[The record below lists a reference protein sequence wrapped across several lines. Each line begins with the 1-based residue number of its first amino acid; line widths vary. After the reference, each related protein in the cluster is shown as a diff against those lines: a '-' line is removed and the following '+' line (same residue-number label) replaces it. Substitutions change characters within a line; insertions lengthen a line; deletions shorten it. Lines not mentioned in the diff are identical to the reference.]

1 MMQYGC
7 FQMMKATG
15 WNMASP
21 VVHLRGSDSSIG
33 RATISRLL
41 RTDAK
46 IVIPNVDYQWATEMY
61 STELVFSESP
71 FLISQQ
77 TPITEGHR
85 VVLFGL
91 GPYLDGMEQS
101 SIGAD
106 GSETILVTAGFD
118 KTEIDSSEVDSH
130 LINNHMMPSTIDD
143 SKCST
148 ILKN

>member
-1 MMQYGC
+1 M
-7 FQMMKATG
+7 AT
-15 WNMASP
+15 P

-61 STELVFSESP
+61 STELVYSQSQFMVSE
-71 FLISQQ
+71 Q

-85 VVLFGL
+85 VVLLGL
-91 GPYLDGMEQS
+91 GPYLDEVEQS

-118 KTEIDSSEVDSH
+118 NTEIDTSEVDSH
-130 LINNHMMPSTIDD
+130 LIINHMLPS
-143 SKCST
+143 
-148 ILKN
+148 

>member
-1 MMQYGC
+1 M
-7 FQMMKATG
+7 AT
-15 WNMASP
+15 P

-61 STELVFSESP
+61 STELVYSQSQFMVSE
-71 FLISQQ
+71 Q

-85 VVLFGL
+85 VVLLGL
-91 GPYLDGMEQS
+91 GPYLDEVEQS

-106 GSETILVTAGFD
+106 GSETILVTAGFE
-118 KTEIDSSEVDSH
+118 KW
-130 LINNHMMPSTIDD
+130 M
-143 SKCST
+143 
-148 ILKN
+148 